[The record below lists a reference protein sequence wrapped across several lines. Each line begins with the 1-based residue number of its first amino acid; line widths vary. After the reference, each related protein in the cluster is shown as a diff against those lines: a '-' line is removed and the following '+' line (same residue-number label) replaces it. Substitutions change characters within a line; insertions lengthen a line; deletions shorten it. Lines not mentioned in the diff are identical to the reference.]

1 MILANTSSYKKAVLI
16 MAFAVILSF
25 FGCSQSGFQK
35 LYIEPPAIQPPPL
48 SDDCTT
54 FDTFYNEVADDYYQV
69 ANYEGLDM
77 YRYDDVAVVV
87 FDFNDAATHQDFN
100 KAAQFFNNL
109 FIVRHGN
116 TLVSVGALGG
126 FFKKLYDDDY
136 EFWKYAYFVCKV
148 NGETAFSARY
158 ELNDEGSANK
168 VSTSQEQFETAHQ
181 DIFKLESEKLSRFSN
196 LAALEN
202 IGQCS
207 YRRNVFGNK
216 LYIDI
221 YLEDNLSEAQ
231 YAEKKQAVEDAF
243 TDVDDESLYY
253 YQLSYTTVI
262 VRFVDKTAPY
272 YYRAFDFNPKH
283 QAPAAS
289 AIKYQF
295 PVVEGDLTKVLAD
308 IDLDWQL
315 HKSENVDAESI
326 RHQFKNGDDAFIANL
341 VVGRKNHGD
350 MLDLSLF
357 GGEHEA
363 VPHLTVENAEPAFK
377 LAFTLMGAAQH
388 YESAYDAFSTFVNQH
403 TESDVKYLRQRI
415 GDYHLTAVF
424 VLNGNTD
431 NQACLKKLILMD
443 GDSSAGLLADN
454 AKRWP
459 EILKHFQIADIA
471 TIDGAALTTIGE
483 QSDSAVVGA
492 IVEGEIGQLK
502 LATKEQLSTL
512 LPVDEL
518 KKYGMSIEERYLM
531 GTLSADGNSVP
542 ILLRSTSLNEG
553 ELALPRKHY
562 MYYFKG
568 SDCWVVNFSV
578 R

>member
-1 MILANTSSYKKAVLI
+1 MFLTNTSSYKRVVLI
-16 MAFAVILSF
+16 IAFAIVLSF
-25 FGCSQSGFQK
+25 FGCAQSGFQK
-35 LYIEPPAIQPPPL
+35 LYIELPAIQPPPL
-48 SDDCTT
+48 SEDCTL

-116 TLVSVGALGG
+116 RLVSVGALGG
-126 FFKKLYDDDY
+126 LFKKLYDDDY
-136 EFWKYAYFVCKV
+136 EFWKYAYFVCEV

-158 ELNDEGSANK
+158 ELNDVGSAVK
-168 VSTSQEQFETAHQ
+168 VSTSQEQFEPAYL
-181 DIFKLESEKLSRFSN
+181 DLFKLESENLSRFSN
-196 LAALEN
+196 LAALDTV
-202 IGQCS
+202 GQCS
-207 YRRNVFGNK
+207 YYRNAFGNK

-221 YLEDNLSEAQ
+221 NLDGNLSEEKF
-231 YAEKKQAVEDAF
+231 AEKKQAVEDAF
-243 TDVDDESLYY
+243 SNVDDESLYY

-262 VRFVDKTAPY
+262 VRFVDSTAPY

-289 AIKYQF
+289 AVKYQF
-295 PVVEGDLTKVLAD
+295 PVTEDDLTKVLAD

-315 HKSENVDAESI
+315 HKSENIDIESI
-326 RHQFKNGDDAFIANL
+326 RHQFKNGEDAFIANL

-350 MLDLSLF
+350 VLDLSLF
-357 GGEHEA
+357 SGEHDATPYLA
-363 VPHLTVENAEPAFK
+363 VEDAQPAFR
-377 LAFTLMGAAQH
+377 LAFTLMGAAQ
-388 YESAYDAFSTFVNQH
+388 YYQSAYDDFSAFVDQH
-403 TESDVKYLRQRI
+403 TESEVKYLRQRI
-415 GDYHLTAVF
+415 GAYHLTAVF
-424 VLNGNTD
+424 VLNGSAD
-431 NQACLKKLILMD
+431 NQPCLKKLILMD
-443 GDSSAGLLADN
+443 GDSFAGLLADN

-459 EILKHFQIADIA
+459 QILKHFQIKDIA

-492 IVEGEIGQLK
+492 IVKGEISQLK
-502 LATKEQLSTL
+502 LAIAEEVRAL
-512 LPVDEL
+512 LPIDDL
-518 KKYGMSIEERYLM
+518 KKYGMSIEERYLL

-542 ILLRSTSLNEG
+542 VLLRSTSLNEG

-562 MYYFKG
+562 LYYFKA

-578 R
+578 K